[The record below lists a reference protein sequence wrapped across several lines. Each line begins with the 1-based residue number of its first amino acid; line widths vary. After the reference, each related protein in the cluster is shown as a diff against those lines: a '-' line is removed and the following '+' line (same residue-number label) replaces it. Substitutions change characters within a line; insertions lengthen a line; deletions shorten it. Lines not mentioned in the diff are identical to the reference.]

1 MSAAPL
7 FPLSGVRQ
15 PGAGSKSS
23 MIIAIANYSQLDYD
37 RSEKLIFTDTE
48 KT

>member
-23 MIIAIANYSQLDYD
+23 MIIAIANYSQLGYDY
-37 RSEKLIFTDTE
+37 SKKLIFTDTE

>member
-23 MIIAIANYSQLDYD
+23 MTIAIANYSQLDYD
-37 RSEKLIFTDTE
+37 LYKELIFTGTE

>member
-7 FPLSGVRQ
+7 FPLSAVRQ

-23 MIIAIANYSQLDYD
+23 NTIAITNYSQLDYD
-37 RSEKLIFTDTE
+37 YFERLIFTDTE